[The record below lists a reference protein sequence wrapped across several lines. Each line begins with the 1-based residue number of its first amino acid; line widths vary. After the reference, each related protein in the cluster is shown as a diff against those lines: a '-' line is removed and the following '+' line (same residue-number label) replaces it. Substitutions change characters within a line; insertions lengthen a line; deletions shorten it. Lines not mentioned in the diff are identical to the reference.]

1 MTPPGDAVTWLGGR
15 HIEALWAEEG
25 GVTEHGGARI
35 QEMVCISWLNYVR
48 EHILGACVRPHCPS
62 WLLLHIQAEFG
73 ELFKVRRER
82 ADEQPLFVP
91 QARTVSSACNSP
103 PLLFR
108 GRREGVT
115 YGRLLN
121 RD

>member
-1 MTPPGDAVTWLGGR
+1 MGRRGGR
-15 HIEALWAEEG
+15 HGGWGRQDRGDGVHFLVELCARAYFGGMRPSALPVLAVE
-25 GVTEHGGARI
+25 
-35 QEMVCISWLNYVR
+35 
-48 EHILGACVRPHCPS
+48 
-62 WLLLHIQAEFG
+62 LHIQAEFG
-73 ELFKVRRER
+73 ELFKVGLGR

-91 QARTVSSACNSP
+91 QARTVSSARNSP

>member
-73 ELFKVRRER
+73 ELFKVGLGR

-91 QARTVSSACNSP
+91 QARTVSSARNSP
-103 PLLFR
+103 HYYF
-108 GRREGVT
+108 GG
-115 YGRLLN
+115 GGKG
-121 RD
+121 